1 VVHLLKWVFSALRE
15 ITCCAAMSE
24 RSFVAFLFLPT
35 LTLLWRNNTVPNREK
50 KKWRHHEAAK
60 TMRKVRKEI
69 KRNRKPKRVRH
80 KDWTS
85 YNFDDSETLEE
96 IDLPDTER
104 VMPRGEKGRRRASLE
119 QALSVLEQDDD
130 VTFDEVPP
138 VEDVPGLK
146 SRVIEVSSSLCRVD
160 LDGRSL
166 ICNVRGSLSAEETGY
181 TNVIA
186 VGDEVVVSENGS
198 GQGVVEA
205 ILPRRSVLARP
216 DVFYTHLQQVIVAN
230 ADQLLIVA
238 SWRNPYI
245 WLELIDRYL
254 IAADRCNL
262 QPIICVNKIDLAE
275 DLECPQATLQPY
287 RELGYRVIFTS
298 AITGRGV
305 GKLRK
310 VLSQRNTVLAG
321 LSGVGKSSLLSAVQP
336 GLELRVGQINE
347 QRGEGRHTTTQV
359 VMHRLQRGG
368 FVVDTPGIREFGL
381 SNLRQG
387 ELARFYYE
395 IAAAAESCRF
405 GDCSHTH
412 EPGCGVKVA
421 VENGQIAAARYHSY
435 EKIHESLPT

>member
-1 VVHLLKWVFSALRE
+1 MVYLLKWVFSAVCE
-15 ITCCAAMSE
+15 ITCCGAMGE
-24 RSFVAFLFLPT
+24 RSFVAFSFFPTPT
-35 LTLLWRNNTVPNREK
+35 LFWRNNTVSNREK

-60 TMRKVRKEI
+60 TMRKVRNEI
-69 KRNRKPKRVRH
+69 KRSRKPKRVRH

-96 IDLPDTER
+96 IDLPDMER
-104 VMPRGEKGRRRASLE
+104 VMPRGEQGRRRASLA
-119 QALSVLEQDDD
+119 QALSVLEQDND
-130 VTFDEVPP
+130 VTLDEVPP
-138 VEDVPGLK
+138 GEDMPDPKGL
-146 SRVIEVSSSLCRVD
+146 VVEVSSGLCRVD

-166 ICNVRGSLSAEETGY
+166 ICNVRGSLSADETGY

-186 VGDEVVVSENGS
+186 VGDDVIVSENGL

-205 ILPRRSVLARP
+205 VLPRRSVLARP

-230 ADQLLIVA
+230 ADQLIIVA

-275 DLECPQATLQPY
+275 DSEGPQAVLQPY

-310 VLSQRNTVLAG
+310 VLSQGITVLAG

-336 GLELRVGQINE
+336 GLELRIGQINE
-347 QRGEGRHTTTQV
+347 QLGEGRHTTSQV
-359 VMHRLQRGG
+359 VMHRLQKGG
-368 FVVDTPGIREFGL
+368 YVVDTPGIREFGL
-381 SNLRQG
+381 SNLRQA

-412 EPGCGVKVA
+412 EPGCGVKLA

-435 EKIHESLPT
+435 EKIRETLPT